1 MTTISKKQYTLES
14 KPIAIIFNDAH
25 LKTGNEN
32 DVIKSCRHL
41 IKYAVDNK
49 ITNVIFAGDLFDS
62 RSFQR
67 QSVLQALDLIL
78 NEMNEAGLTLYMF
91 PGNHDKTVYASYDS
105 FLDVYRHYPG
115 VVFNRELSVIDIEG
129 VSITLLPFF
138 SDDMLVPMLEE
149 AQGTD
154 VLISH
159 FEMAG
164 STNLGKVSEKSSINK
179 KLLSKFT
186 KTYLGHYHNWHEIT
200 KDIVHL
206 PSLRQASFGEDDNK
220 GFSILYS
227 DLSYEIIKGDFS
239 KFKKIVL
246 DINKTTQVKIQE
258 LIQKYT
264 DSVDTIRFEFI
275 GSEEKLKAID
285 KSQFKGTGIDI
296 KLKFDVKYD
305 FDAKVEVP
313 QVVQNYGVDQ
323 VREAFKSFCDDKGY
337 DYKKG
342 SELLE
347 EFLNR

>member
-1 MTTISKKQYTLES
+1 MSQS

-25 LKTGNEN
+25 LKTGNEA
-32 DVIKSCRHL
+32 DVIRSCRHL
-41 IKYAVDNK
+41 IKHAVDNK

-91 PGNHDKTVYASYDS
+91 PGNHDKTIYASYDS

-115 VVFNRELSVIDIEG
+115 VIFNRELSVVDIEG

-138 SDDMLVPMLEE
+138 SDDMLIPMLEE
-149 AQGTD
+149 AQKTD

-164 STNLGKVSEKSSINK
+164 STHLGKISEKSSINK

-206 PSLRQASFGEDDNK
+206 PSLRQSNFGEDDNK

-227 DLSYEIIKGDFS
+227 DLSYKIINGDFK
-239 KFKKIVL
+239 KFKKVVI
-246 DINKTTQVKIQE
+246 DINKTTSIKISE
-258 LIQKYT
+258 LISKYR
-264 DSVDTIRFEFI
+264 DSQDTIRFEFI
-275 GSEEKLKAID
+275 GDESKLKALD
-285 KSQFKGTGIDI
+285 KGQFKGTGIDI
-296 KLKFDVKYD
+296 KLKYDVTYD
-305 FDAKVEVP
+305 IKDQEAPTVIE
-313 QVVQNYGVDQ
+313 NYGEDQ
-323 VREAFKSFCDDKGY
+323 VRDAFKVFCNEKGY
-337 DYKKG
+337 NYQEG
-342 SELLE
+342 IILLD
-347 EFLNR
+347 EFLKDEIDE